1 MKAPPRMR
9 RAGREID
16 AAIARR
22 SFIIPEY
29 SLATPACIALSN
41 YVSAA
46 VLEPCP
52 CLIGGDWREIS
63 GVTASAVH
71 NPSTGET
78 IAEAPMCTAEEV
90 NAAIEAA
97 AAALP
102 QWKETPPVERV
113 RILFRFKMLL
123 EDNFEEIARCI
134 TRENGKTL
142 LESRG
147 DLRRGI
153 EMVEFACGAPSLLTG
168 ETL

>member
-1 MKAPPRMR
+1 V
-9 RAGREID
+9 
-16 AAIARR
+16 
-22 SFIIPEY
+22 
-29 SLATPACIALSN
+29 ALP
-41 YVSAA
+41 

-52 CLIGGDWREIS
+52 CLIGGEWREVIGS
-63 GVTASAVH
+63 NASAVH
-71 NPSTGET
+71 NPSTGEV
-78 IAEAPMCTAEEV
+78 IAEAPMCTAEQA
-90 NAAIEAA
+90 NAAVEAA
-97 AAALP
+97 AAAFL

-123 EDNFEEIARCI
+123 EENFEEIARCI

-168 ETL
+168 ETDRKSVV